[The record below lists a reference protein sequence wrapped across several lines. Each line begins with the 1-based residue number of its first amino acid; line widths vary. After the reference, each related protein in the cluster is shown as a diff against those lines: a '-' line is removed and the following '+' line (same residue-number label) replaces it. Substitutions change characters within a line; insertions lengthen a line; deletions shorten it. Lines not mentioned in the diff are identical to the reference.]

1 MATVLSAQDLN
12 DLVGS
17 LADPGA
23 LIELGVIAAC
33 LTLAWALV
41 RLIRGAEV
49 PAGSIWFGK
58 RIVDGVLFPV
68 LALGF
73 AFGARVMVH
82 SSAHAAVFRLAVP
95 MLVSLAVI
103 RLSVRVL
110 GVTMPSARWVRIL
123 ERSISWLAWIMVV
136 LWVTGVLP
144 VMLDAMSDISWKVGT
159 STMTLRNVVEG
170 TLTSGIVLVIALWIS
185 AGIEKKLLA
194 RGTGD
199 TLSLRK
205 MAAGLVRAAL
215 LFVGLL
221 IALTAVGID
230 LTALSVLGGAIG
242 VGIGFGLQKIASN
255 YISGF
260 VVLAERSVRIGDMVK
275 VDGFEGHITDIRT
288 RYTVIRALNGR
299 ESIVPNEI
307 LITQR
312 VENASLADPRI
323 ALSCAVQVAY
333 GTDVRALQARLQA
346 AVAQVKRVLDQPGP
360 GVTVAEFAAD
370 GINLSI
376 GFWINDPENGQGNVK
391 SDVYLT
397 ILDVLDAEGVEI
409 PYPQRVVHALTG
421 EAPTGEVPTGERP
434 TGEKPTGA
442 APLTTAD
449 RSQPQ

>member
-1 MATVLSAQDLN
+1 MAAVLSADDIR

-23 LIELGVIAAC
+23 LIELGVLAGC
-33 LTLAWALV
+33 LALAWAVV
-41 RLIRGAEV
+41 RLVRGAETPV
-49 PAGSIWFGK
+49 GSIWFGR

-73 AFGARVMVH
+73 AFAARLLVH
-82 SSAHAAVFRLAVP
+82 ATPHAAVFRLAVP
-95 MLVSLAVI
+95 MLVSLVVI

-110 GVTMPSARWVRIL
+110 GVTFPSARWVRVL

-144 VMLDAMSDISWKVGT
+144 VLLDAMDDINWKVGAGRM
-159 STMTLRNVVEG
+159 SLRNVVEG
-170 TLTSGIVLVIALWIS
+170 ALTSGLVLVIALWIS
-185 AGIEKKLLA
+185 AAIEKKLL
-194 RGTGD
+194 RGSGN

-255 YISGF
+255 YVSGF

-275 VDGFEGHITDIRT
+275 VDGFEGRITDIRT
-288 RYTVIRALNGR
+288 RYTVIRALNGL
-299 ESIVPNEI
+299 ESIVPNEM

-312 VENASLADPRI
+312 VENASLADPKVAI
-323 ALSCAVQVAY
+323 STTVQVAY
-333 GTDVRALQARLQA
+333 GTDVRALQAKLKA
-346 AVAQVKRVLDQPGP
+346 AVLQVPRVLAEPAP
-360 GVTVAEFAAD
+360 GVVLSDFGAD

-376 GFWINDPENGQGNVK
+376 GFWIGDPQNGQGGVK
-391 SDVYLT
+391 SDVNLA
-397 ILDVLDAEGVEI
+397 VLDLLNAEGIDI
-409 PYPQRVVHALTG
+409 PFPQRVMHAPPG
-421 EAPTGEVPTGERP
+421 AAAPEASQAGVAPGSPEAP
-434 TGEKPTGA
+434 A
-442 APLTTAD
+442 APPAA
-449 RSQPQ
+449 S